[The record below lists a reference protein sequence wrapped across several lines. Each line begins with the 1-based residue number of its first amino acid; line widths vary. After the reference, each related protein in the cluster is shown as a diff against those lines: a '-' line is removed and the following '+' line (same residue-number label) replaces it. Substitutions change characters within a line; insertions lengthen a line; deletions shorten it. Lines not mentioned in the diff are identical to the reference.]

1 MSEVLV
7 GRAHDTSRGC
17 RTGGDGKEGL
27 VCVQRD
33 CYVCGK
39 EGFNSRLVSEEVF
52 VIIEEE
58 IGSLKEKR
66 DY

>member
-1 MSEVLV
+1 
-7 GRAHDTSRGC
+7 
-17 RTGGDGKEGL
+17 
-27 VCVQRD
+27 VQRD
-33 CYVCGK
+33 FNAYGK
-39 EGFNSRLVSEEVF
+39 EGFSSRLVSEEAF

>member
-1 MSEVLV
+1 
-7 GRAHDTSRGC
+7 
-17 RTGGDGKEGL
+17 
-27 VCVQRD
+27 VQRD
-33 CYVCGK
+33 CNAYGK
-39 EGFNSRLVSEEVF
+39 EGFSSRLVSEEAF